1 MRKLI
6 VSSAILVAL
15 CPITS
20 NAQDRVIVDER
31 PAVVVPA
38 PAPGVTVERRGPAVE
53 KREVETTGRARLRFK
68 NRDARDPRGFYLGH
82 KRAVL
87 IATRMLPESAD
98 L

>member
-53 KREVETTGRARLRFK
+53 KRKVETTGRAGCDSK
-68 NRDARDPRGFYLGH
+68 TVT
-82 KRAVL
+82 RATPAGSTSV
-87 IATRMLPESAD
+87 TKERC
-98 L
+98 

>member
-31 PAVVVPA
+31 PAVVVP

-53 KREVETTGRARLRFK
+53 KREVETTGRAGC
-68 NRDARDPRGFYLGH
+68 DA
-82 KRAVL
+82 KTV
-87 IATRMLPESAD
+87 TRETPAGSTSVTKERC
-98 L
+98 

>member
-31 PAVVVPA
+31 PAVVVPT

-53 KREVETTGRARLRFK
+53 KREVETTGRAGCDSK
-68 NRDARDPRGFYLGH
+68 TVTRGTPAGSTSVT
-82 KRAVL
+82 KERC
-87 IATRMLPESAD
+87 
-98 L
+98 